1 MPSLSMNN
9 EVTTMLCKCALC
21 FVSLI
26 EGKLKLTEVKAP
38 DLVNSLS
45 LSLSSKQ
52 NHPALEFHSR
62 MRMKKARP
70 WLAPYWVPTSGNCKT
85 KYFLGF
91 KIFSL
96 QLS

>member
-26 EGKLKLTEVKAP
+26 EGKLELTEVKAP

-45 LSLSSKQ
+45 LSLSSEQ
-52 NHPALEFHSR
+52 NHPAL
-62 MRMKKARP
+62 
-70 WLAPYWVPTSGNCKT
+70 
-85 KYFLGF
+85 
-91 KIFSL
+91 
-96 QLS
+96 